1 MQDQNSSNVAWT
13 HVDCPDLNVKFGSA
27 LLSLPYVFRILL
39 ENAVRAGNE
48 ADINAILG
56 WPGSGPGLA
65 EIEFTPRR
73 LLMHDTTAVPAL
85 VDLAMMR
92 QELAQRGG
100 DPALVDTACPVAV
113 SIDHSLGV
121 DHYGTADAMARNRAA
136 EITRNAER
144 YGFLKWADGAFE
156 MLQVFPPGSGILH
169 TMNLEHLATVAD
181 LDGDTLVPDT
191 MLGTD
196 SHTPMVGAIGVLGW
210 GIGGLEAE
218 GVMLGHPMPLR
229 LPEVVGVHLTGRL
242 REGVLATDLALHVTA
257 ELRIMG
263 VVGAFVEFEGPGLA
277 GLSVGARA
285 AVANM
290 APEYGATT
298 GFFPVDE
305 ATLRYL
311 IETGRS
317 ATQAARV
324 ERLARRI
331 GLWHDP
337 MQRPNYSRSI
347 TIDLTTLGSIAAGPR
362 RPHDRQPLSAL
373 GHIDLAGAKVA
384 LAAITSCTNTADL
397 EMLVTA
403 ALVAKAAAAKGM
415 RVPNWVKTS
424 FAPGSA
430 AMLNALKRAELM
442 SGLAACG
449 FDVVGIG
456 CTTCIGN
463 SGPLAPA
470 MAHALD
476 VASDLPRVAILSGNR
491 NFPGRVHPQVL
502 DSFLVSPPLVVAFA
516 LAGQLID
523 VTDAPLGKDVAG
535 NPVGLADIWPSA
547 EEIVEGMA
555 CAATPKNTL
564 STYAN
569 PDGGSEWQALSVLEG
584 PIYPFDPAS
593 AYLRPPP
600 FALPATARW
609 KDVALL
615 AVYGDDVTT
624 DHISPAGAVP
634 PGLAA
639 DWLHAAGAA
648 GRNVFAAYRGN
659 FEVMARGAFTAC
671 ALVNLLCPEAP
682 PGHTDLGDGPLPLY
696 RAACG
701 PSVVLAGER
710 YGQGSSRDWAA
721 KAPALLGVQAIL
733 ARSFERIH
741 RGNLIGMGLAAVEI
755 PPEWD
760 PQTLA
765 PRPGDRV
772 LLDWPETMAP
782 GAEVGLALLR
792 NGKAISRATG
802 RLACLTDA
810 ESALL
815 RAGGMIPHMMA
826 TLSAERQTPQGAT
839 G

>member
-1 MQDQNSSNVAWT
+1 MQDQNSSDVAWNAI
-13 HVDCPDLNVKFGSA
+13 DCPDMKAKFGSA

-39 ENAVRAGNE
+39 ENAARAGNH
-48 ADINAILG
+48 ADLEAILA
-56 WPGSGPGLA
+56 WPDSGPGLA
-65 EIEFTPRR
+65 EVEFNPRR

-92 QELAQRGG
+92 QNLVQRGG
-100 DPALVDTACPVAV
+100 DPALVESVCPVAV

-121 DHYGTADAMARNRAA
+121 DHYGTADAMTRNRAA
-136 EITRNAER
+136 EITRNVER
-144 YGFLKWADGAFE
+144 YRFLKWADGAFE
-156 MLQVFPPGSGILH
+156 MLRVFPPGSGILH
-169 TMNLEHLATVAD
+169 TLNIEHLATVAD
-181 LDGDTLVPDT
+181 LDGDILVPDT

-196 SHTPMVGAIGVLGW
+196 SHTPMIGAIGVLGW

-218 GVMLGHPMPLR
+218 GVMLGYPMPLR
-229 LPEVVGVHLTGRL
+229 LPEVVGVHLKGWM
-242 REGVLATDLALHVTA
+242 REGVLATDLALHITA
-257 ELRIMG
+257 ELRVMG
-263 VVGAFVEFEGPGLA
+263 VVGAFVEFEGPGLV

-311 IETGRS
+311 METGRS
-317 ATQAARV
+317 ATQVARV

-337 MQRPNYSRSI
+337 MQRPGYSRSI
-347 TIDLTTLGSIAAGPR
+347 TIDLATLGPIAAGPR
-362 RPHDRQPLSAL
+362 RPHDRQSLSAL
-373 GHIDLAGAKVA
+373 GHIDLSGAKVA

-403 ALVAKAAAAKGM
+403 ALVAKAAAVKGM
-415 RVPNWVKTS
+415 RVPDWVKTS

-430 AMLNALKRAELM
+430 AMLNALKRADLM
-442 SGLAACG
+442 TGLAACG
-449 FDVVGIG
+449 FDAVGIG

-470 MAHALD
+470 MAHALE
-476 VASDLPRVAILSGNR
+476 AESDLLRVAVLSGNR

-516 LAGQLID
+516 LAGHLID
-523 VTDAPLGKDVAG
+523 VTHDPLGTDVAG
-535 NPVGLADIWPSA
+535 KPVVLADIWPSA
-547 EEIVEGMA
+547 KEIAVGMT
-555 CAATPKNTL
+555 AARAPENTL
-564 STYAN
+564 HAYSN
-569 PDGGSEWQALSVLEG
+569 PDGGSEWQALAVVKG
-584 PIYPFDPAS
+584 PLYPFES
-593 AYLRPPP
+593 TSTYLRPPP
-600 FALPATARW
+600 FAQPAIAQVR
-609 KDVALL
+609 DAALL

-639 DWLHAAGAA
+639 DWLHSAGAA
-648 GRNVFAAYRGN
+648 RCNVFAAYRGN
-659 FEVMARGAFTAC
+659 FEVMARGAFTAR
-671 ALVNLLCPEAP
+671 ALVNLLCPESL
-682 PGHTDLGDGPLPLY
+682 PGHTDLGDGPLPIY

-701 PSVVLAGER
+701 PSVIIAGER

-741 RGNLIGMGLAAVEI
+741 RGNLIGMGLAAVET

-760 PQTLA
+760 PHTLA

-782 GAEVGLALLR
+782 GGEVGLTLLR
-792 NGKAISRATG
+792 NGIAISRATG

-810 ESALL
+810 ESVLL

-826 TLSAERQTPQGAT
+826 TLSAERQTQQGT
-839 G
+839 N